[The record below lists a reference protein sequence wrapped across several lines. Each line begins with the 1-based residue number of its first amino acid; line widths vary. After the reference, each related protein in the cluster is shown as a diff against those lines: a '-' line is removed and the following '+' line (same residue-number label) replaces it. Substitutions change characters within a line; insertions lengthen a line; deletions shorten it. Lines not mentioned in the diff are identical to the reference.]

1 MQKYEFEKA
10 YGRKVSD
17 KRWRE
22 IEAEYMRSNALDRLD
37 FVAELKAREK
47 AKICE
52 RQAINGLEI
61 SRHNITEAQFRAYV
75 RNCLKEHPLEDWREW
90 ITPEIGHG
98 NVKAHT
104 TRHDWG
110 ATETNE
116 DINGHFQTFLRQ
128 DDGYSYNLI
137 YEFSEDSED
146 GKGSGYCFIYD
157 SMVAEAT
164 RRAQAAN

>member
-1 MQKYEFEKA
+1 MQKFEFEKA

-47 AKICE
+47 AKILE
-52 RQAINGLEI
+52 RQAIEGLEI
-61 SRHNITEAQFRAYV
+61 TRHNITEAQFRAYV
-75 RNCLKEHPLEDWREW
+75 RNCLKGHPLEDWRDW

-98 NVKAHT
+98 NVKART

-110 ATETNE
+110 ADETYE
-116 DINGHFQTFLRQ
+116 DIDGRYHTYLRC
-128 DDGYSYNLI
+128 DDGSRHNLI
-137 YEFSEDSED
+137 FEFSEEED
-146 GKGSGYCFIYD
+146 GKGTGYCYIYD
-157 SMVAEAT
+157 SIVAEAA
-164 RRAQAAN
+164 RRQAAK